1 MAEMTA
7 EHFNQDEPLRVYNF
21 YLEIAGQTSLR
32 MHVEQ
37 VRMPT
42 FGVAVLRER
51 FFNEDIKVA
60 GAAVVGENQIVA
72 RDTVSN
78 SCYNELIS
86 WSKDVHNPGSGA
98 IGYAKDYKKQG
109 FLILADP
116 KGIEVKKITVKG
128 IWPQQ
133 ISGSELTYNT
143 EAGDVKIQVVFQVD
157 KYIFS

>member
-143 EAGDVKIQVVFQVD
+143 EAGDVKIQVIFQVD